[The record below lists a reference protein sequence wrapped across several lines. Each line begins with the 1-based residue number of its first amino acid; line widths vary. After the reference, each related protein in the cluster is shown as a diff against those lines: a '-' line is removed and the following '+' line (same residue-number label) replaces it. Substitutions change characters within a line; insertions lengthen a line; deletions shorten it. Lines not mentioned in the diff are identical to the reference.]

1 MAGKHPGFAAV
12 QKKIAG
18 QGHSMASAGAILA
31 AASRGAS
38 KSAKKSNPRLNKV
51 KGKMHDGGIV
61 PESGLYNMQKG
72 ETVIPIMEQHDSAM
86 YSSEGS
92 MPRKNNPCRYEKR
105 ADERKRLNVEEMSG
119 KETDHVFGH
128 TYKIDNQ
135 ILADSPELLRRRN
148 SRNRDY
154 RTGNRITNNGIYAN
168 PVSPSGKE

>member
-51 KGKMHDGGIV
+51 KGQMHEGGTI
-61 PESGLYNMQKG
+61 PETGTYVMERG
-72 ETVIPIMEQHDSAM
+72 EQVTAAPKHDVRG

-92 MPRKNNPCRYEKR
+92 HPRANNPCKYHMR
-105 ADERKRLNVEEMSG
+105 DEDMKNMTTETSEV
-119 KETDHVFGH
+119 TDHPFSCVD
-128 TYKIDNQ
+128 KINNQ
-135 ILADSPELLRRRN
+135 INADSPEMIRRQN
-148 SRNRDY
+148 SRHRDY
-154 RTGNRITNNGIYAN
+154 RNGYKITGDGIYAN
-168 PVSPSGKE
+168 PVSPSGKA